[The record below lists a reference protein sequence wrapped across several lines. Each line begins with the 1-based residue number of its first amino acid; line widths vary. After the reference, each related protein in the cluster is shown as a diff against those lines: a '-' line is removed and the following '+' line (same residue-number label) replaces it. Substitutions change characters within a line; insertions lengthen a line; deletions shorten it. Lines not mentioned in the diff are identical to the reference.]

1 MRPRQMLGPGHGKFG
16 MPAWLIKAFSLHLL
30 QKFGLLNDDNI
41 QMLIR
46 RVEMTLF
53 LPSWVSFQDFVA
65 VI

>member
-1 MRPRQMLGPGHGKFG
+1 MPGWMLGLGCGRCA
-16 MPAWLIKAFSLHLL
+16 PAGEVRLSYLTL
-30 QKFGLLNDDNI
+30 QKFGLLNDGNI

-53 LPSWVSFQDFVA
+53 LPSWISFQDFV